1 MAEPF
6 RRNSPAPAM
15 PGRWHSARVPPPL
28 AATPRC
34 VRRIF
39 ADVHS
44 ASKDDF
50 DSFRRRRKPERGN
63 SFLDLSP
70 GDGRTHRSARMRASQ
85 RTAAPDGAGRSPPP
99 TGGGAGRWRGAP
111 GVWLPPAKF
120 RNGIWLASVIGI
132 GLYASRRGDEG
143 RHAGA
148 SCPTGGCG
156 EPPRLPWPAAHS
168 GASAA
173 RSRGMG
179 GNRSGDYPQRGHQ
192 PRAIP
197 QSRLRRDSS
206 LCTREPLGRGMRIAA
221 SLRFSQ

>member
-1 MAEPF
+1 MFCMGRPICRPEHGPS
-6 RRNSPAPAM
+6 RKAPRAD
-15 PGRWHSARVPPPL
+15 
-28 AATPRC
+28 TQ
-34 VRRIF
+34 VRPYAI
-39 ADVHS
+39 
-44 ASKDDF
+44 
-50 DSFRRRRKPERGN
+50 
-63 SFLDLSP
+63 
-70 GDGRTHRSARMRASQ
+70 
-85 RTAAPDGAGRSPPP
+85 TAARSRPNGAGRSPPP
-99 TGGGAGRWRGAP
+99 TGA
-111 GVWLPPAKF
+111 PPAVRSNGPMYLGHGF
-120 RNGIWLASVIGI
+120 RQPNSETEFGASVIGI
-132 GLYASRRGDEG
+132 GLYAPRKGDEG

>member
-1 MAEPF
+1 MLTYTPPAKMILILSAEGG
-6 RRNSPAPAM
+6 NQK
-15 PGRWHSARVPPPL
+15 G
-28 AATPRC
+28 
-34 VRRIF
+34 
-39 ADVHS
+39 
-44 ASKDDF
+44 
-50 DSFRRRRKPERGN
+50 GN

-70 GDGRTHRSARMRASQ
+70 GDGRTHGPPVCEHRSVQQPQMGR
-85 RTAAPDGAGRSPPP
+85 DGARPLQGPEQD
-99 TGGGAGRWRGAP
+99 GGGVRLGCG
-111 GVWLPPAKF
+111 F
-120 RNGIWLASVIGI
+120 RQPNSETEFGASVIGI
-132 GLYASRRGDEG
+132 GLYAPRRGDEG

>member
-1 MAEPF
+1 MLTYTP
-6 RRNSPAPAM
+6 PAKM
-15 PGRWHSARVPPPL
+15 ILILSAGGGNQ
-28 AATPRC
+28 
-34 VRRIF
+34 
-39 ADVHS
+39 
-44 ASKDDF
+44 K
-50 DSFRRRRKPERGN
+50 EGN

-179 GNRSGDYPQRGHQ
+179 GNRSRDHPQSAQQH
-192 PRAIP
+192 RAIP
-197 QSRLRRDSS
+197 QSRLRRASS
-206 LCTREPLGRGMRIAA
+206 LYIREPLGTGMRIAA
-221 SLRFSQ
+221 SLRSSQ